1 MRDISKDE
9 LKEIL
14 RKHTLWVECKEGGE
28 RADLGGVDLG
38 GADLRRAD
46 LRRADL
52 WGADLRR
59 ADLGGVDLG
68 GADLRRA
75 DLGGADL
82 WGADLRRANLEG
94 ANLWGADLRR
104 ADLRRADLWGADLRR
119 ADLRGTNLDYSCWP
133 LWCGSLDVKVD
144 IRIAAQLAY
153 HFCRL
158 VCDDP
163 AYIQA
168 RNALVPLA
176 NTFHRADECGRLEI
190 LEAGK

>member
-1 MRDISKDE
+1 MREISQNE

-14 RKHTLWVECKEGGE
+14 KKHKLWLNNEEGGT
-28 RADLGGVDLG
+28 RADLR
-38 GADLRRAD
+38 GADLR
-46 LRRADL
+46 
-52 WGADLRR
+52 
-59 ADLGGVDLG
+59 
-68 GADLRRA
+68 
-75 DLGGADL
+75 GADL
-82 WGADLRRANLEG
+82 WGAD
-94 ANLWGADLRR
+94 
-104 ADLRRADLWGADLRR
+104 
-119 ADLRGTNLDYSCWP
+119 LDYSCWP

-144 IRIAAQLAY
+144 VRLAAQLAY

-168 RNALVPLA
+168 RTALVPLA